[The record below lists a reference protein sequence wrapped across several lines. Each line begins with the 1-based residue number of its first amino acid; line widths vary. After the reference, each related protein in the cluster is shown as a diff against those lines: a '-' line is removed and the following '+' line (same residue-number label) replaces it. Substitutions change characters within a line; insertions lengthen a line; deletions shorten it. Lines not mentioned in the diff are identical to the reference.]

1 MTKVFYMDK
10 AKLANME
17 GYDNEAMFNKDLLG
31 PDYYEKLK
39 IVVLEF
45 QKRGWLMEDDDCL

>member
-1 MTKVFYMDK
+1 MDK
-10 AKLANME
+10 AKLAAME

-45 QKRGWLMEDDDCL
+45 QKRGWLMEEDDC